1 MKRAG
6 FTMIELIFVIVIL
19 GILAAVAIPKLA
31 ATRDDAKIST
41 IVANAATVFSDAAS
55 YYTSQGSVT
64 WAGGSGTD
72 ATWSELTNVQLYTA
86 AGTVADGTAISQE
99 AFLYTDGSTNAEQVL
114 GFVAAADGNFTI
126 QQGSGTNT
134 VSTGVQGVDSVN
146 IMTNGATDRT
156 HEFGGTGIVR

>member
-41 IVANAATVFSDAAS
+41 LAANAATVFSDAAS
-55 YYTSQGSVT
+55 FYTSQGSVT

-72 ATWSELTNVQLYTA
+72 ANWEDVTNVQLYTSGGTSA
-86 AGTVADGTAISQE
+86 ATTGIGTE
-99 AFLYTDGSTNAEQVL
+99 AFLYTDASTGATQVL

-126 QQGSGTNT
+126 REGSGTNT
-134 VSTGVQGVDSVN
+134 IATGVFGMVEN
-146 IMTNGATDRT
+146 MTGGTTTGTT
-156 HEFGGTGIVR
+156 HEFGGTGVVR